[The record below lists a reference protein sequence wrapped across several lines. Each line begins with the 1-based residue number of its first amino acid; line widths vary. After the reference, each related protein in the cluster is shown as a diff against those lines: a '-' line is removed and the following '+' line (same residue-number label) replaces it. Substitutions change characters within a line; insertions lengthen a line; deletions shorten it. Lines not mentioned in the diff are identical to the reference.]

1 MPIVLASEFNPRL
14 VLWAT
19 ILPLCAVTALDM
31 GYAKPKKRRER
42 QAKLKELREVHA
54 EFIATQKKEAQE
66 AIDLLRESTDRKTS
80 LEQEKDG
87 LVIIEAV
94 YGNLQAAPELGLFTD
109 VTIPVQALVN
119 NSQLSMPGGHSKVSC
134 LDLSPPIGS
143 IPLLLV
149 DQMISN
155 DFLKKNPHVFY
166 RTISWAFM
174 THAWARRSSS
184 G

>member
-66 AIDLLRESTDRKTS
+66 AIELLRESTNRKTL
-80 LEQEKDG
+80 LEQDCDG

-94 YGNLQAAPELGLFTD
+94 YGNLQAALELGLVTD

-134 LDLSPPIGS
+134 RSFVAQPVGS
-143 IPLLLV
+143 ILCC
-149 DQMISN
+149 
-155 DFLKKNPHVFY
+155 FY
-166 RTISWAFM
+166 GRIK
-174 THAWARRSSS
+174 
-184 G
+184 